1 MTKSLLQQSKGF
13 DNYNNKQFIEKN
25 LLFKLNIN
33 EISMY
38 TKGRT
43 SKDLQRSL
51 TKETSNIEVIF
62 PHRVSASK

>member
-13 DNYNNKQFIEKN
+13 DNYNNKQFIEKK
-25 LLFKLNIN
+25 LTKLNIN
-33 EISMY
+33 EFSMY
-38 TKGRT
+38 TDGRT

-51 TKETSNIEVIF
+51 NKETSNIEVIF